1 MRTQKE
7 KAMKYD
13 KEVILAALA
22 LLEVVVISIR
32 EVVLAIIQKE
42 EQ

>member
-1 MRTQKE
+1 MR
-7 KAMKYD
+7 YD

-22 LLEVVVISIR
+22 LLEVVVISIK
-32 EVVLAIIQKE
+32 EVVLVMIKDE

>member
-1 MRTQKE
+1 MR
-7 KAMKYD
+7 YD

-22 LLEVVVISIR
+22 LLEVIVISIR
-32 EVVLAIIQKE
+32 EVVLVMIRDE